1 MRWWFRNRTDVTAGL
16 EGYGGTCGCE
26 SCVACVKWRWRDYNL
41 PVLKR
46 LSRRDAGK
54 SLLTGLA
61 AVPALSAATR
71 HALGFQVYTV
81 RNLIPDHA
89 RETLQRVAA
98 IGYRE
103 AEVIQDS
110 NSVVLPL
117 CKEFG
122 IQAVSGHF
130 ATPLVTGNFDAW
142 KAQYPHGVPAGMT
155 WQKAVDDAAQAGI
168 KFMVIAYLMPAE
180 RGPLDQFRRYAEQFN
195 KAGEAT
201 RKAGMQFCY
210 HHHAFEFGP
219 KEGSRPIDI
228 FLERLDPSLVKFEMD
243 VFWVSVAGQDPV
255 ALLKQWKG
263 RVALMHLKDK
273 APGLKTHFSEDLSP
287 NAFREV
293 GFGTLDFAKIVVAA
307 REAGVQHYFVEQDQ
321 VAEDPVDSLHASYR
335 SIERL
340 KF

>member
-1 MRWWFRNRTDVTAGL
+1 MAVRNGIACHDRSGECSRGKPAWRDGS
-16 EGYGGTCGCE
+16 Y
-26 SCVACVKWRWRDYNL
+26 VAWRWRDYNRR
-41 PVLKR
+41 VLK
-46 LSRRDAGK
+46 LTRRHAGK

-61 AVPALSAATR
+61 VAPLVAAATR
-71 HALGFQVYTV
+71 HPLGFQVYTV
-81 RNLIPDHA
+81 RKLIPDHA
-89 RETLQRVAA
+89 REAVQRLAA

-110 NSVVLPL
+110 NRVVLPL

-130 ATPLVTGNFDAW
+130 ATPLVTGNYDAW
-142 KAQYPHGVPAGMT
+142 KGAFPQGQPAGMT
-155 WQKAVDDAAQAGI
+155 WQKAVDDAAQAGM

-180 RGPLDQFRRYAEQFN
+180 RGPLDQFRRYADQFN

-219 KEGSRPIDI
+219 KEGARPIDV
-228 FLERLDPSLVKFEMD
+228 FLERLDPNLVKFEMD

-273 APGLKTHFSEDLSP
+273 APGLSTHFSEDLSAG
-287 NAFREV
+287 AFREV
-293 GFGTLDFAKIVVAA
+293 GFGTLDFVKIVEAA

-321 VAEDPVDSLHASYR
+321 VAEDPVESLHASYR
-335 SIERL
+335 TMERL

>member
-1 MRWWFRNRTDVTAGL
+1 MLARHGL
-16 EGYGGTCGCE
+16 CLMSHGIPRPTKPLRG
-26 SCVACVKWRWRDYNL
+26 SPSRDAHWLRRDYSRR
-41 PVLKR
+41 VLKP
-46 LSRRDAGK
+46 LTRRDAGK

-61 AVPALSAATR
+61 IAPAISAATR
-71 HALGFQVYTV
+71 RPLGFQLYTV
-81 RNLIPDHA
+81 RKLIPDHA
-89 RETLQRVAA
+89 RETLQRLAA

-103 AEVIQDS
+103 AEVLQDS

-117 CKEFG
+117 CKQLG

-142 KAQYPHGVPAGMT
+142 KGAFPQGQPAGLT
-155 WQKAVDDAAQAGI
+155 WQKAADEAAQAGM

-180 RGPLDQFRRYAEQFN
+180 RGPLDQFRRYADQFN
-195 KAGEAT
+195 QAGEAT
-201 RKAGMQFCY
+201 RKGGMQFCY

-219 KEGSRPIDI
+219 KEGSRPIDV
-228 FLERLDPSLVKFEMD
+228 FLERLDPNLVKFEMD
-243 VFWVSVAGQDPV
+243 VFWVSVAGQHPV
-255 ALLKQWKG
+255 ALLKQWKR
-263 RVALMHLKDK
+263 RVVLMHLKDK

-293 GFGTLDFAKIVVAA
+293 GLGTLDFAKIVEAA

-321 VAEDPVDSLHASYR
+321 VAEDPVESLHYSFRAM
-335 SIERL
+335 ERL

>member
-1 MRWWFRNRTDVTAGL
+1 MAETGAGHD
-16 EGYGGTCGCE
+16 GP
-26 SCVACVKWRWRDYNL
+26 CVGRRRRDYNRRVHKL
-41 PVLKR
+41 T
-46 LSRRDAGK
+46 RRDAGK

-61 AVPALSAATR
+61 AAPALSAATR
-71 HALGFQVYTV
+71 RPLGFQLYTV
-81 RNLIPDHA
+81 RKLIPGQA
-89 RETLQRVAA
+89 RETLQRLAA

-103 AEVIQDS
+103 AEVLQDS

-122 IQAVSGHF
+122 LQAVSGHF

-142 KAQYPHGVPAGMT
+142 KDSFPQGQPAGMT
-155 WQKAVDDAAQAGI
+155 WQKAVDEAAQAGM
-168 KFMVIAYLMPAE
+168 KYMVLAYLMPAE
-180 RGPLDQFRRYAEQFN
+180 RGPLDQFRRYADQFN

-219 KEGSRPIDI
+219 KEGSRPIDV
-228 FLERLDPSLVKFEMD
+228 FLERLDPNLVKFEMD

-273 APGLKTHFSEDLSP
+273 APGVSTHFAENLSA

-293 GFGTLDFAKIVVAA
+293 GFGTLDFAKIVEAA

-321 VAEDPVDSLHASYR
+321 VAEDPVESLHASYR
-335 SIERL
+335 TMERI

>member
-1 MRWWFRNRTDVTAGL
+1 LAPRRKTGQSN
-16 EGYGGTCGCE
+16 EPY
-26 SCVACVKWRWRDYNL
+26 VACVRWSRRDYNRR
-41 PVLKR
+41 VLKR
-46 LSRRDAGK
+46 LTRRDAGK

-61 AVPALSAATR
+61 VAPAISAATR
-71 HALGFQVYTV
+71 HPLGFQVYTV
-81 RNLIPDHA
+81 RNLIPDRA
-89 RETLQRVAA
+89 RETLQRLAA

-103 AEVIQDS
+103 AEVLQDS

-142 KAQYPHGVPAGMT
+142 KAQFPQGAPAGMT

-168 KFMVIAYLMPAE
+168 KYMVIAYLMPAE
-180 RGPLDQFRRYAEQFN
+180 RGPLDQFRRYADQFN

-219 KEGSRPIDI
+219 KEGSRPIDV
-228 FLERLDPSLVKFEMD
+228 FLERLDPNLVQFEMD

-273 APGLKTHFSEDLSP
+273 APGLKTHFSEELSP

-293 GFGTLDFAKIVVAA
+293 GLGTLDFAKIVDAA

-321 VAEDPVDSLHASYR
+321 IAEDPVESLHYSFGTM
-335 SIERL
+335 ERL